1 MKKAWELARE
11 MYVEG
16 VPVYQ
21 ADDNQTI
28 WEDNASGPE
37 KAQDEL
43 IKMYWHSQVP
53 GSRAHES
60 ITLASIQA
68 IENRG
73 YIVDDG
79 LEIYKRGLKAF
90 EENDMVEL
98 HKITF
103 DLFNAVNEARKNE
116 ESDYWNQTF
125 YD

>member
-1 MKKAWELARE
+1 

-43 IKMYWHSQVP
+43 IKCIGTHRCPVQE
-53 GSRAHES
+53 HES

-103 DLFNAVNEARKNE
+103 DLFNAVNEARKMKKVIIGIRLL
-116 ESDYWNQTF
+116 
-125 YD
+125 